1 MPTDIMFT
9 TSPSEWTKL
18 EGLYVAQQKQ
28 EGQIT
33 GANVNTVGLF
43 GTAVRGPTT
52 PQVCSDPS
60 DFLALYGGRDN
71 GGGGAI
77 TGGMWKALLNRKFSW
92 PMVTNRVAASAAV
105 AASVTLAT
113 STPTN
118 VLTVTATSVG
128 TWANNASGTG
138 VSVTVSDA
146 SDADANHFNLTVKYG
161 GQQVVYKNL
170 DIHASGVDNTSTVV
184 GTSPYSWITL
194 TKIASGRPVNAADSP
209 LASGTDGT
217 VVLADYESA
226 FDAVAATA
234 GVRIVAC
241 TDVVVDESNTKAL
254 AGYIAGKAGGF
265 PLSTFCVWDGAN
277 NTYSDEISEKP
288 AAGALPVPLENIVWC
303 YNASSTADNT
313 GTMVETG
320 CHLDMASILSMTDVA
335 IHPGDESNKEI
346 LAGRKKLAN
355 ESLTRGALIALRAAG
370 ISTLEKV
377 DGGFLFHS
385 AVASNSTGGI
395 GDDTSVE
402 VADVRRRQWLIES
415 IAKSIRHDVKKPAT
429 ASRRAGIIAKCNA
442 FCREDQKAEHV
453 VAPDD
458 KKLGPAFQFQFVE
471 TPQERARNIAKLMS
485 KIRILPYNLTIVL
498 MTDIGTG
505 VTTVAA

>member
-9 TSPSEWTKL
+9 TSPTEWTKL

-33 GANVNTVGLF
+33 GADVNTVGLF

-52 PQVCSDPS
+52 PQTCADPS

-77 TGGMWKALLNRKFSW
+77 TGGMWKAMLNRKFSW
-92 PMVTNRVAASAAV
+92 PMVTCRVAASAA
-105 AASVTLAT
+105 AAGTVTLAT
-113 STPTN
+113 SGAVN

-128 TWANNASGTG
+128 SWSNNASGTG
-138 VSVTVSDA
+138 VSVTVAAA
-146 SDADANHFNLTVKYG
+146 SDGDSNKFNLTVKYA

-170 DIHASGVDNTSTVV
+170 DIHASGVDNTATVV
-184 GTSPYSWITL
+184 GDSPYNWVKL
-194 TKIASGRPVNAADSP
+194 AKVASGRPANVSDSA
-209 LASGTDGT
+209 LASGSDGT
-217 VVLADYESA
+217 VALADYESA

-241 TDVVVDESNTKAL
+241 TDVVLDETNTQTF
-254 AGYIAGKAGGF
+254 AGYVAGKAADF
-265 PLSTFCVWDGAN
+265 PLSTFCVWAGAN
-277 NTYSDEISEKP
+277 NTRAAEITEK
-288 AAGALPVPLENIVWC
+288 AAALATPVDNVIWC

-313 GTMVETG
+313 GTLVETG
-320 CHLDMASILSMTDVA
+320 SHLDMASIMSLTDVA

-355 ESLTRGALIALRAAG
+355 ESLTRGDLIALRAAG
-370 ISTLEKV
+370 VSTLEKV

-385 AVASNSTGGI
+385 AVASSSAGSI
-395 GDDTSVE
+395 GDDTAVE
-402 VADVRRRQWLIES
+402 AADVRRRQWLIES
-415 IAKSIRHDVKKPAT
+415 LAKSIRHDVKKPAT
-429 ASRRAGIIAKCNA
+429 TSRRAGIISKCNA

-498 MTDIGTG
+498 LTDIGTG
-505 VTTVAA
+505 VTTVAG